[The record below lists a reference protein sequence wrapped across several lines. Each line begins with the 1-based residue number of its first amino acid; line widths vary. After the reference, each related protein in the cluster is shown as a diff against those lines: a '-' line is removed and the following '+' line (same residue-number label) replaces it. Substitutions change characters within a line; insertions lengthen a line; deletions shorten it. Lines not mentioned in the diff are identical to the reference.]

1 MMKKLYLLAT
11 MVAMVACLTACGGD
25 DAQEIGSDAT
35 DAADTAT
42 TEDAGESTSVAVTGY
57 TWEVEDVLL
66 YIDAAPADTVD
77 VLDEEPDYF
86 ESASC
91 AYDGTDK
98 IYTYNNYVVTFYE
111 GDGYDG
117 ISLITLTSDLVST
130 TEGICIGSSY
140 DDVIAAYGEPTSDTG
155 TLVSYEDDGTEIRFV
170 ISEASVISI
179 EIAKIF

>member
-1 MMKKLYLLAT
+1 MMRKLYLLAT

-25 DAQEIGSDAT
+25 DVQEIGSESADAE
-35 DAADTAT
+35 AT
-42 TEDAGESTSVAVTGY
+42 TGGADEGTVVAGY
-57 TWEVEDVLL
+57 TWEVDDVLL
-66 YIDAAPADTVD
+66 YIDAAPEDTVD
-77 VLDEEPDYF
+77 ALDEEPDYF

-140 DDVIAAYGEPTSDTG
+140 DDVIAAYGEATSDTG

-170 ISEASVISI
+170 ISEDSVISI